1 MPSPANP
8 RSLPYTVKFEVGAEA
23 AAAPKPQAYPSA
35 ATPQSIIPG
44 ETPPLAPQPAADAAA
59 DAVKAEDFFRS
70 RRRDPPASGTASA
83 ADSALLLIQPR
94 PRNVAHPKS
103 TLIDPKRKNEE
114 FGLPSLR
121 INRLQSN
128 LLAASSS
135 TNLAGRVPPA
145 AAAAA
150 RRPVGAAGA
159 TFTLNHNSST
169 GLLPER
175 ASGVKEIDA
184 DDWDNNYNDLI
195 DGRAATKL
203 APYGGFSNPGIE
215 SDILGGGG
223 SIFDTA
229 PWKVVFAEKGNTLLS
244 KAVKILTAAGI
255 MGAHKWVGTIA
266 MPSDLVL
273 QRVIGD
279 ISAELSAAYHCE
291 TVFPDDETFQG
302 HYKLFCKQILW
313 PTLHYQVP
321 DDPKLKAFEAHS
333 WDQYKAVNQM
343 IADKAVEVYLRE
355 NGADADAGDA
365 ANAIWVHDYHLLL
378 VPKMI
383 RDRLPQAKIG
393 FFMHVLFP
401 LLEIFRVF
409 AERRQLLEG
418 MLGANCV
425 LMQTDEYV
433 RHFAQTC
440 LRLLLADTSDLG
452 ITYNGRFTLVN
463 TIPVGIDVPLIE
475 RLLEGEGVLEWR
487 AMIRERWGKQK
498 LLVLRDKLDRL
509 RGIKPKL
516 LAYER
521 LLRARPELV
530 ERTVFIQICIGL
542 RQDADY
548 EAEIMQIV
556 ARINLLADN
565 ISVLPPVIFLQQD
578 IEFEQYLALQCE
590 LDVFVVSSMREGLNL
605 TCHEFIV
612 ATLQKHSPLVLS
624 EFTGLLPLLECGG
637 HGAVLINPWDL
648 RQLALALE
656 RLLAM
661 GAAEKEQRWR
671 HCFDIVRKHDL
682 TNWVRHCL
690 ATLDDAW
697 GYDQRLLATVKPL
710 TKEVFGEF
718 YAAGGKRLIFLNL
731 ESPAGDDGAS
741 RDALLEPGRILLALN
756 DLLLDRDNHVYL
768 ILYLRRAD
776 LDNLYRVCPNLGLI
790 AENGGYIR
798 LVGAKSW
805 ILICDDDELKL
816 WMPQVKELIES
827 KVVRLP
833 GLHIEV
839 EDCTIRFHPGRA
851 YHEDRRRALDVM
863 GDCIQHINDVFQA
876 LRGIHATL
884 IRNVV
889 IVQQHQLT
897 LQLLQFVL
905 SYYNSSVDGWQ
916 YKRVASARRLLLLP
930 LQQPPLP
937 VLPLPLAGD
946 KVSALFVA
954 GGSTLIDEP
963 GFEYAND
970 LHAGGEIARVL
981 TVAVAGDD
989 ARTLAAYG
997 VVGKNVLLGLLASV
1011 GE

>member
-1 MPSPANP
+1 M
-8 RSLPYTVKFEVGAEA
+8 
-23 AAAPKPQAYPSA
+23 
-35 ATPQSIIPG
+35 
-44 ETPPLAPQPAADAAA
+44 APQPAADAAA

-83 ADSALLLIQPR
+83 TDSALLLIQPR

-103 TLIDPKRKNEE
+103 TLIDPKRRNEE

-128 LLAASSS
+128 LLAASSA

-150 RRPVGAAGA
+150 RRPGGAAGA

-175 ASGVKEIDA
+175 PSGVKEIDA
-184 DDWDNNYNDLI
+184 DDWDNDYNDLI

-215 SDILGGGG
+215 SDILGGG

-244 KAVKILTAAGI
+244 KAVKILTEAGI

-313 PTLHYQVP
+313 PTLHYQIP

-355 NGADADAGDA
+355 NGADADAADP

-452 ITYNGRFTLVN
+452 ITYNGQFTMVN

-475 RLLEGEGVLEWR
+475 RLLEGEEVLEWR

-656 RLLAM
+656 RLLEM

-671 HCFDIVRKHDL
+671 NCFDIVRKHDL

-697 GYDQRLLATVKPL
+697 GYDQRLLATVKAL
-710 TKEVFGEF
+710 TKQVFGEF
-718 YAAGGKRLIFLNL
+718 YAAGGKRLMFLNL
-731 ESPAGDDGAS
+731 ESPAADDGAS

-768 ILYLRRAD
+768 ILYLKRAD
-776 LDNLYRVCPNLGLI
+776 LDILYRVCPNLGLI

-833 GLHIEV
+833 GLRIEV

-916 YKRVASARRLLLLP
+916 YKRVAAARRPLLQP

-963 GFEYAND
+963 GLEYAND
-970 LHAGGEIARVL
+970 LQASGEIERVL
-981 TVAVAGDD
+981 TVAVVGDD
-989 ARTLAAYG
+989 TRTLAAYG
-997 VVGKNVLLGLLASV
+997 VLGKNVLLWLLASV